1 MRANFWWAVGLG
13 LSAAP
18 TAFGAGLPT
27 ARQGLEEIV
36 VSAQRLHLV
45 GQVRSAS
52 EGLVLPDQLENRPV
66 LRPGELLEVVP
77 GLVVTQHSGDGKA
90 NQYFL
95 RGFNLDHGTD
105 FATSVDGIP
114 VNLPTN
120 AHGQGYTDLN
130 FLIPELVDAIAYRK
144 GTYYAEEGNFSAA
157 GAAHIAYRSRLDAPF
172 ALFAAGENGYYRTV
186 LGASPQVG
194 PGNLLVAGE
203 YFHNDGPWREP
214 QGYRKLGGLIKYTVS
229 GDDRGFSAA
238 AMGYDGEWNSTD
250 QVPLRAVAA
259 GEIDRFGNLDPTT
272 GGETHRYSVS
282 GEGWWQAGA
291 GRLTATAYGVDYAL
305 DLVSNFT
312 YAIDTVNGDQF
323 EQFERR
329 QYYGGTLGYEMPAP
343 VFGRK
348 GTLTTGLQVRYDDI
362 QPVALYLTED
372 RTRHATV
379 RKDDVEQVSYGLY
392 ASHDVEWGD
401 WFRTV
406 VGLRYDEFHFDV
418 ASSLPANS
426 GDADDSIVSP
436 KLTMVFGP
444 WAKTEYFV
452 NVGRGFHSNDARG
465 TTITVDPTDGITP
478 AAPVDPLVK
487 AFGYEVGL
495 RTAII
500 PQLQLATSLWYLE
513 LDSELLFVG
522 DGGATEPSRASER
535 EGVEIGVFYAPFDW
549 LIVDADLAWT
559 RARYADPDP
568 AGDRIPNAVES
579 VASLGMSIN
588 RDDSWFGGARVRY
601 FGPAP
606 LIEDNSARS
615 NSTLMVNLEA
625 GYHVTPSF
633 SVVATVFNVL
643 DADDNDITYYY
654 ESQLRSEAAPVADY
668 HFHPVEPRTVRVAAT
683 LRF

>member
-13 LSAAP
+13 FAAAP

-130 FLIPELVDAIAYRK
+130 FLIPELVDTIAYRK

-172 ALFAAGENGYYRTV
+172 AMVAAGENGYYRTV
-186 LGASPQVG
+186 LGASPQLG

-214 QGYRKLGGLIKYTVS
+214 QGFRKLGGLLKYTVS

-238 AMGYDGEWNSTD
+238 AMAYDGEWDSTD

-259 GEIDRFGNLDPTT
+259 GEIDRFGNVDPTT

-323 EQFERR
+323 EQFEQR

-348 GTLTTGLQVRYDDI
+348 GTVTTGLQIRYDDI

-372 RTRHATV
+372 RVRHSTV
-379 RKDDVEQVSYGLY
+379 REDDVEQVSYGLY
-392 ASHDVEWGD
+392 ASHDVAWGD

-487 AFGYEVGL
+487 ALGYEVGL

-588 RDDSWFGGARVRY
+588 RDDIWFGGARVRY

-625 GYHVTPSF
+625 GYH
-633 SVVATVFNVL
+633 
-643 DADDNDITYYY
+643 
-654 ESQLRSEAAPVADY
+654 AAPTD
-668 HFHPVEPRTVRVAAT
+668 
-683 LRF
+683 